1 MRPPLSRGGGG
12 FRGRSDGGRGGRGRG
27 GGGGR
32 GGRGGRGGGGGGRGF
47 GGGRGRGR
55 GGGGGG
61 RGGGRAGVQG
71 GNKAVILAHRHEG
84 VFYMKVKGDDV
95 LLTKN
100 MVPGQSVYNEKRVNS
115 QVYFLLFFVYSSKV
129 FC

>member
-55 GGGGGG
+55 GGG

-115 QVYFLLFFVYSSKV
+115 QVYFLLFSVYSSKE

>member
-1 MRPPLSRGGGG
+1 
-12 FRGRSDGGRGGRGRG
+12 
-27 GGGGR
+27 
-32 GGRGGRGGGGGGRGF
+32 
-47 GGGRGRGR
+47 
-55 GGGGGG
+55 
-61 RGGGRAGVQG
+61 
-71 GNKAVILAHRHEG
+71 VILAHRHEG

-129 FC
+129 FCYYLFSCFYVLLGFVC

>member
-32 GGRGGRGGGGGGRGF
+32 GGRGGRGGGGGGRGI

-55 GGGGGG
+55 GGGGG

-115 QVYFLLFFVYSSKV
+115 QVYFLLFFVYSSKE